1 VQDTDQTLRRSHR
14 VNLNE
19 RLNRVTHPDR
29 LGRRDTAQLQLQRA
43 DATSLAPA
51 YGSKARRPA
60 PSTARDQAVR
70 VNAKPRQLRVNEPG
84 DGRGHHF
91 VARLRD

>member
-1 VQDTDQTLRRSHR
+1 VSRIRI
-14 VNLNE
+14 
-19 RLNRVTHPDR
+19 

-43 DATSLAPA
+43 DAILETE
-51 YGSKARRPA
+51 
-60 PSTARDQAVR
+60 QAVR
-70 VNAKPRQLRVNEPG
+70 VNAKPRQLRVNETR